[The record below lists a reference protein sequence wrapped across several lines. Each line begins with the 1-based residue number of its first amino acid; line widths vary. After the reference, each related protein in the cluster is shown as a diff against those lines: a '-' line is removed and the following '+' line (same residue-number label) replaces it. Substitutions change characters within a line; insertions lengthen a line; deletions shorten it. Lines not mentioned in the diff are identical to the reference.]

1 MDAASANAIYLLTL
15 LSVSVVLL
23 LVQIGL
29 QGMFATKEL
38 GSAWNAGP
46 RDQGKQPEG
55 LLAGRAERAS
65 KNFQETYPAF
75 VGLLLAMILTGDA
88 SGWGLV
94 GGTIW
99 LLARIGYIPLYL
111 AGIPYVRSVV
121 WLISVFGLLVMMIG
135 LFL

>member
-135 LFL
+135 LFQ